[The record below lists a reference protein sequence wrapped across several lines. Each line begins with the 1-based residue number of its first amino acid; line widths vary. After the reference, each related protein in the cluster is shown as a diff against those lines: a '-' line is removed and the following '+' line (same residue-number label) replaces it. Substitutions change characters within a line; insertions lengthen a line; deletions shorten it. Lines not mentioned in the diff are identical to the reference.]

1 MWQHWIARCAV
12 TTRRREETVDMPPT
26 KTRSRSGTRG
36 PGLHH
41 DRRRAEIADAVL
53 DVVAERGLPAVSL
66 TEVAARADV
75 SPGRVQHY
83 FPTKRKLIEAAFDR
97 GNEHSEARIRSR
109 LGCDPD
115 DAAPYEV
122 LAVVLDELIPYDAA
136 SRAHLRVRHDFNA
149 RALADTA
156 IADRVRALH
165 TGLHRRLAACLAQCR
180 RLAGQPS
187 QEGGPEAAAVA
198 LVAQAEG
205 LAYHVLLGTVP
216 SAAARTTV
224 RNALRAA
231 LA

>member
-1 MWQHWIARCAV
+1 MSPRSSARV
-12 TTRRREETVDMPPT
+12 R
-26 KTRSRSGTRG
+26 TRG

-41 DRRRAEIADAVL
+41 DRRRTQIADAVL

-66 TEVAARADV
+66 TEVAAQADV

-97 GNEHSEARIRSR
+97 GNELSEARIRSR
-109 LGCDPD
+109 LGADPA
-115 DAAPYEV
+115 DAAPDEV

-149 RALADTA
+149 RALADPA
-156 IADRVRALH
+156 IAERVRALH
-165 TGLHRRLAACLAQCR
+165 TGLHRRLAACLEQCLAPDR
-180 RLAGQPS
+180 RP
-187 QEGGPEAAAVA
+187 EGGAEGAVVA

-205 LAYHVLLGTVP
+205 LAYHVLLGTVRP
-216 SAAARTTV
+216 DAARTTV
-224 RNALRAA
+224 SNALRAA

>member
-1 MWQHWIARCAV
+1 
-12 TTRRREETVDMPPT
+12 MPRT
-26 KTRSRSGTRG
+26 NTRSRSGTRG

-83 FPTKRKLIEAAFDR
+83 FPAKRQLIEAAFDR
-97 GNEHSEARIRSR
+97 GNARSEARIRSR

-115 DAAPYEV
+115 EAAPDEV
-122 LAVVLDELIPYDAA
+122 LAVVLDELIPYDDA

-149 RALADTA
+149 RALADPA

-165 TGLHRRLAACLAQCR
+165 AGLHRRLAACLVRCR
-180 RLAGQPS
+180 QAGSPPR
-187 QEGGPEAAAVA
+187 EGEPEATAVA
-198 LVAQAEG
+198 LVSQAEG
-205 LAYHVLLGTVP
+205 LAYHVLLGT
-216 SAAARTTV
+216 AQADTARATV
-224 RNALRAA
+224 RSALQGA
-231 LA
+231 LAP